1 MRNSEGV
8 CIECDAPADT
18 HHHED
23 CPYFAVIDDLSCK
36 PDDAKPLPPM
46 KAAEFLGRAAQ
57 HMHDR
62 AATYDKPEGERS
74 MGRTVD
80 AFNAITGHA
89 LTEAE
94 GWLLLETMKNV
105 RAFTRKEP
113 HRDSYEDAI
122 AYSALKAE
130 AALRGGEQ

>member
-8 CIECDAPADT
+8 CVECDAT
-18 HHHED
+18 SGEHHLED
-23 CPYFAVIDDLSCK
+23 CPYFLIVDDLSCK
-36 PDDAKPLPPM
+36 PEAPRTLPPM
-46 KAAEFLGRAAQ
+46 KAAELLGRAAQ

-62 AATYDKPEGERS
+62 AATYDRPEGERS

-94 GWLLLETMKNV
+94 GWLLLETLKNV
-105 RAFTRKEP
+105 RAFTRNEP

-130 AALRGGEQ
+130 AALRGGGE